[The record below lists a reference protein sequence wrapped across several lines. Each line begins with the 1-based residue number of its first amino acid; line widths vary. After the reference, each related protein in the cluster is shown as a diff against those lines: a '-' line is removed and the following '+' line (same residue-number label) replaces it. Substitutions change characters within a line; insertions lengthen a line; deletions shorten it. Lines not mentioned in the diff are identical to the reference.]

1 MTKRVVDVLEPVEI
15 ERRDGQWTGKIACA
29 FLQYRV
35 DILIQAHTVGKTRQ
49 LVEMSQLPEL
59 FLGRL
64 PFGHVPPEK
73 EMLLLRLR
81 PHARPRQGNYS
92 PAFVNIPRFKVTH
105 MLAPA
110 GQLHFA
116 TGSFEILRID
126 EFRATMSDHFI
137 GPVADGC

>member
-15 ERRDGQWTGKIACA
+15 ERRDGHWTGKIACA

-81 PHARPRQGNYS
+81 PHARPPHGNYS
-92 PAFVNIPRFKVTH
+92 PPLVTTPPSNLTH
-105 MLAPA
+105 
-110 GQLHFA
+110 
-116 TGSFEILRID
+116 IL
-126 EFRATMSDHFI
+126 
-137 GPVADGC
+137 PP